1 MSKQTTP
8 AVDIKPVVDIDAI
21 LADSVRRKPGGTCT
35 VCSALASMPDDWRAK
50 FAAAINDL
58 ERYSATSLIAA
69 LERIGISV
77 GRGAVERHRRRECM
91 GNRGHA

>member
-35 VCSALASMPDDWRAK
+35 VRSALASMPDDWRAE
-50 FAAAINDL
+50 FAAALNDL
-58 ERYSATSLIAA
+58 PRDLAPSPIAA
-69 LERIGISV
+69 LGRVGLSV
-77 GRGAVERHRRRECM
+77 GRG
-91 GNRGHA
+91 GG